1 MYVIIEQMKVAL
13 GGTFDPLH
21 DGHKKLL
28 KKVFELSDGG
38 EIVIG
43 VTSDRFAR
51 IGRSIVVLPY
61 NARAENI
68 RQYMYKEYGVKVRTV
83 ELNDRYGVTL
93 DEGFDYIVISPETYN
108 VALKIN
114 ELRKERG
121 KKPIKIVKVEHL
133 KATDGKT
140 IASTRIKVGEI
151 KLQSAK
157 VKINF
162 SLEKKV

>member
-1 MYVIIEQMKVAL
+1 MKVAI

-28 KKVFELSDGG
+28 RTVFELSDGG

-43 VTSDRFAR
+43 VTSDTMAR
-51 IGRSIVVLPY
+51 ASRNREVLPY
-61 NARAENI
+61 VVRAENI
-68 RQYMYKEYGVKVRTV
+68 RRYMHEEYGVNVRTE

-93 DEGFDYIVISPETYN
+93 DEDFDCIVISPETYT

-121 KKPIKIVKVEHL
+121 KQPTKIVKVGHM
-133 KATDGKT
+133 KAANGK
-140 IASTRIKVGEI
+140 IISSTRIKAGEI
-151 KLQSAK
+151 DEHGLLL
-157 VKINF
+157 N
-162 SLEKKV
+162 EK